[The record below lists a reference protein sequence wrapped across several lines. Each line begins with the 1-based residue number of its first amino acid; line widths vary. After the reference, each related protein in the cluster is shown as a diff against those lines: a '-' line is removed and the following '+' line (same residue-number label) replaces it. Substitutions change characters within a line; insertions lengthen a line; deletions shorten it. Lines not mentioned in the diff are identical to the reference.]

1 MMCHAYQGGRNV
13 LLTANGVD
21 DELMKWHSM
30 LPPKN
35 NVHFF
40 RGDSVPGS
48 CLCGI
53 VSTGALSVR
62 GPGIMDLV
70 QRKK

>member
-35 NVHFF
+35 NVHL
-40 RGDSVPGS
+40 SVEILFPEA
-48 CLCGI
+48 
-53 VSTGALSVR
+53 VFVALSA
-62 GPGIMDLV
+62 PELYL
-70 QRKK
+70 